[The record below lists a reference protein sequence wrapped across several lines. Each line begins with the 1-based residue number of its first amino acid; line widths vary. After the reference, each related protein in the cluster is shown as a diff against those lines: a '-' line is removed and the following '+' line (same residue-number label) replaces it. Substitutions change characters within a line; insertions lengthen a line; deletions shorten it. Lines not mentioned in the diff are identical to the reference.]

1 MTACFQFSLTFGGY
15 GQRHL
20 QALEQRLRRSS
31 LESRTSYRRLSESH
45 DTANA
50 PPMQRPRKNFF
61 KSPAIYQNAL
71 LYVFSRLFTT
81 TALVYVPLWLDERLF
96 QVNKGAAANSSVEHI
111 ATVPMVTFL
120 SSFLSALLLE
130 RSNNRLGHRW
140 AYFMASLICVS
151 GCILVETSESSKIP
165 NWKLFGIAILFG
177 AGSSITMISS
187 LCLIANMIGK
197 HADQSGSIYSA
208 VTFADKLITGVAI
221 LIIESL

>member
-15 GQRHL
+15 GQRRQ

-31 LESRTSYRRLSESH
+31 LDARTSYRRLSESH
-45 DTANA
+45 DTANV

-61 KSPAIYQNAL
+61 KSPAIYQNAF

-81 TALVYVPLWLDERLF
+81 TALVYVPLWLDERLL
-96 QVNKGAAANSSVEHI
+96 QVNKSVGSSVEHI

-120 SSFLSALLLE
+120 SSFLSALILE
-130 RSNNRLGHRW
+130 RSNNRLGHRL
-140 AYFMASLICVS
+140 AYFIASLICIG
-151 GCILVETSESSKIP
+151 GCVLVETSDSSKIP
-165 NWKLFGIAILFG
+165 NWKLFTVAILFG
-177 AGSSITMISS
+177 AGSSGTMISS